1 MNIKNIMTQTLK
13 YAMNIQRLGQ
23 TSKIYYLT
31 IIINLLNEYT
41 NKFKSNKEL
50 FLMLRKKVKQIK
62 LV

>member
-31 IIINLLNEYT
+31 ITIKILNEYT